1 MMLRIYGINGYLERM
16 SGIILGKPYEEA
28 YYEEYNQAIRKV
40 LAEFGK
46 EELPVLVNMN
56 FGHTEPKFCLP
67 YGALAEINCEDRSF
81 SILESA
87 VL

>member
-1 MMLRIYGINGYLERM
+1 MAGFGTF
-16 SGIILGKPYEEA
+16 
-28 YYEEYNQAIRKV
+28 YEEYNQAIRKV

-46 EELPVLVNMN
+46 EELPVLVNMS
-56 FGHTEPKFCLP
+56 FGHTEPKCCLP

-81 SILESA
+81 SILEAA